1 MKKIENTTLHPKQ
14 RTLQQNRAMWL
25 FMEILAKELNNSG
38 LDMRL
43 VLKPTYKIDW
53 TKENI
58 HDHLWLPIQ
67 KALYG
72 TNTTTFL
79 KKQEQIEKIHE
90 IIMRELGEKHGLQ
103 FIPFPND
110 EQKQYEKNNYGTF
123 QS

>member
-1 MKKIENTTLHPKQ
+1 MSENELHPKQ
-14 RTLQQNRAMWL
+14 RTIQQNRALWL

-58 HDHLWLPIQ
+58 HDHLWIPIQ

-72 TNTTTFL
+72 TDSTTFL
-79 KKQEQIEKIHE
+79 KKQEQIDKIHE
-90 IIMRELGEKHGLQ
+90 IIMRELGEKHSLEY
-103 FIPFPND
+103 IPFPVD
-110 EQKQYEKNNYGTF
+110 DQKQYEKHNYGTY
-123 QS
+123 QH